1 MSTLTKNQLYLLSEC
16 ENYALM
22 IDRSRAGKSRWYRLG
37 GHGYVPLRYDART
50 MRALVDLGLVDE
62 MRHFQA
68 TEKGK
73 AVLAKI
79 TP

>member
-16 ENYALM
+16 ASYALM
-22 IDRSRAGKSRWYRLG
+22 IDSSRSGKHRWYRLG
-37 GHGYVPLRYDART
+37 GHGHVQLRYNART
-50 MRALVDLGLVDE
+50 MQALVDLGLVDQ

-79 TP
+79 EP